1 MTKTFIKTIGTAKN
15 VVIKNGKTRTNDVKW
30 NAKYN
35 GKNAKIKL
43 NLNDNGNKKKYVVNM
58 DNEDLANMSSLD
70 LLAKIANSRLTPFA
84 TIIRARQDIQKNNE
98 ELKGSEFGKRK
109 KTVNLPLFKVNIRE
123 K

>member
-1 MTKTFIKTIGTAKN
+1 MKLERFIDLKTVNERVFFLLKN
-15 VVIKNGKTRTNDVKW
+15 IPATRE
-30 NAKYN
+30 
-35 GKNAKIKL
+35 
-43 NLNDNGNKKKYVVNM
+43 NDNQLVATYILNEIG
-58 DNEDLANMSSLD
+58 NEDLANMSSLD